1 MDVFK
6 QSEVWF
12 VIGSQNLY
20 GPKTLQQVMDNAHQV
35 VNSLNNEAGLPVKLV
50 LNRWLQHRMKS
61 PHYVV
66 KLTTT
71 RPVSVS

>member
-20 GPKTLQQVMDNAHQV
+20 GPKTLQQVMDNAHHV
-35 VNSLNNEAGLPVKLV
+35 V
-50 LNRWLQHRMKS
+50 
-61 PHYVV
+61 
-66 KLTTT
+66 
-71 RPVSVS
+71 

>member
-35 VNSLNNEAGLPVKLV
+35 VNSLNNEAGF
-50 LNRWLQHRMKS
+50 
-61 PHYVV
+61 
-66 KLTTT
+66 T
-71 RPVSVS
+71 RKTGIKTVGYNTG